1 MLVYIN
7 TRTQYTSLSSI
18 CFIVYLF
25 ALAGMSLFVLG
36 SVFLPE
42 ILAQPICV
50 CLFLTRGLKFVQQFF
65 FFQMTFLGDEASLS
79 PQSSVAGSYN
89 PWSVLRS
96 PPSLAQTGVRRC
108 LSQAQSSV
116 CSPPLS
122 PAGEGLQLQERGGR
136 HDGDGGGEA
145 PDEGARHEECKGEET
160 LSHSNRYF
168 NKIMLFIYLVYSI
181 SANVKLYTL
190 FFLCLYFQRVSFE
203 GGRQ

>member
-65 FFQMTFLGDEASLS
+65 FFSNYIF
-79 PQSSVAGSYN
+79 
-89 PWSVLRS
+89 
-96 PPSLAQTGVRRC
+96 
-108 LSQAQSSV
+108 
-116 CSPPLS
+116 
-122 PAGEGLQLQERGGR
+122 GG
-136 HDGDGGGEA
+136 
-145 PDEGARHEECKGEET
+145 
-160 LSHSNRYF
+160 
-168 NKIMLFIYLVYSI
+168 
-181 SANVKLYTL
+181 
-190 FFLCLYFQRVSFE
+190 
-203 GGRQ
+203 